1 MELPDDV
8 LLLIREYA
16 KPSEPYKIYARVL
29 KILLNRVPQGIRD
42 FMIPKLKRA
51 TRFHYERFLP
61 LFLKLVK
68 RYNELVVSVHAVYA
82 NDTSMYTVSDLQK
95 EYNRTLKN
103 FTSINGD
110 VLTELNKL

>member
-8 LLLIREYA
+8 LQLIREYA
-16 KPSEPYKIYARVL
+16 KPSEPYKMYARVL
-29 KILLNRVPQGIRD
+29 KILLNKVPSGIRE
-42 FMIPKLKRA
+42 FMIPKLNRA

-61 LFLKLVK
+61 LFLKLAK
-68 RYNELVVSVHAVYA
+68 RHNELVLSVHAVSA
-82 NDTSMYTVSDLQK
+82 NDTSIYTVSDLQK

-103 FTSINGD
+103 FTSINCD